1 MTGERLCYI
10 LFCIVTEKPEMQSV
24 SGFVCIWIKHKGSF
38 DVQPSNKNSTFTVW
52 GYLLQLVD
60 LTCCCCRGQPAD
72 EQCWPPLHNILTQNR
87 TAPIKTDRKINCQC
101 FLDFNFVSSFKL
113 FIAYLKE
120 WNKSAHLNLWISFN
134 NTGVRHWNTNVHIP
148 FIFSNRQ
155 RICVPLRA
163 NIE

>member
-24 SGFVCIWIKHKGSF
+24 SVFVCIWVKHKGSF

-52 GYLLQLVD
+52 DYLLQLVD

-87 TAPIKTDRKINCQC
+87 TAPIKTDRKINCVSVFWILILCHHSNYSSLTWKNEINLPIWICESPSTTLVSDTETQMYIYLF
-101 FLDFNFVSSFKL
+101 FLAID
-113 FIAYLKE
+113 KE
-120 WNKSAHLNLWISFN
+120 S
-134 NTGVRHWNTNVHIP
+134 VCHWEQT
-148 FIFSNRQ
+148 
-155 RICVPLRA
+155 
-163 NIE
+163 